1 MASEL
6 PSIYRAAL
14 EAITGIVESTSGT
27 PTSVSGMQTYIPI
40 TSEVW
45 STFMAETDVGRREIV
60 RWVSQ
65 QRIQFLSSTNLRA
78 STATNRNLEGRFL
91 AYDPDDS
98 LSDGAAMVATSGFYT
113 FDNMPPAALWLEYVV
128 ETTRRA
134 SVWTPFSAYILCWVP
149 TQLIALADEGI
160 AVNAEQCLRWW
171 S

>member
-6 PSIYRAAL
+6 PGIYRAAL
-14 EAITGIVESTSGT
+14 EAIAAIVESISGA
-27 PTSVSGMQTYIPI
+27 PTSASGIQTYIPI

-45 STFMAETDVGRREIV
+45 ATFMAETDTGRREIV

-65 QRIQFLSSTNLRA
+65 RRMQFLSSTNLRA
-78 STATNRNLEGRFL
+78 PTMTSQGPEGRFL

-113 FDNMPPAALWLEYVV
+113 FDNMPPAALWLDFIV
-128 ETTRRA
+128 EPTRRA

-149 TQLIALADEGI
+149 AQLTALADEGI